1 MTGPRPVALGYVAAR
16 TANEIDRQ
24 RRVVATYAEAE
35 GLALAETL
43 DDTRDGLTISQVTE
57 AARGHGASV
66 VLVPAEARLAEAYA
80 RLAYELEQHGMRCI
94 LLGDPHPAIHRGR
107 VVADLRSRS

>member
-1 MTGPRPVALGYVAAR
+1 MTGRRPVALGYVAAR
-16 TANEIDRQ
+16 TATEIDRQ
-24 RRVVATYAEAE
+24 RREVASHAETE

-57 AARGHGASV
+57 TARGHGVSV
-66 VLVPAEARLAEAYA
+66 VLIPAEARLAEAYT

-94 LLGDPHPAIHRGR
+94 LLGDPRPATQHGR
-107 VVADLRSRS
+107 VLVGIGSRS